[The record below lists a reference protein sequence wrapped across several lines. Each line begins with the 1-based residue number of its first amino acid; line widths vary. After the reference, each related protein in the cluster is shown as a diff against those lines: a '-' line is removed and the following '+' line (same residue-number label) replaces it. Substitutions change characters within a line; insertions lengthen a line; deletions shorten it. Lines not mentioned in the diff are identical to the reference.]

1 MIKIYK
7 KIIQNFIKLA
17 ADILVLP
24 IVLLYCVVAR
34 FVFYKKNRVFF
45 GLMPNNN
52 LIYVRDSLKKL
63 GYKAAMIPWII
74 PEHERK
80 NIPYDMDLKT
90 SYPKLYNNFFGQII
104 LIYLFF
110 FWAISTF
117 EIFIIPFQNRLLD
130 RTFLLKWFE
139 FQLVHIAGKK
149 TILNPYG
156 GDIQYVEVWEGS
168 SNLAYQELYKAWQ
181 SDPYY
186 GVYAREK
193 FVLRNTLYCL
203 RYADRVVLSIDWP
216 DYIPHKYRK
225 NNIDYFHMRAFPLLK
240 PKKKEEK
247 HQNIFTIIHAT
258 NHSHFKGTKFL
269 ELAVEEINKEKKICE
284 LIILQNTKNE
294 DVLQK
299 IEMADLVFDQLLL
312 GAYGRLAIEA
322 MSLEKPVICYLRD
335 DLKELYPAWHECPI
349 INANISNLKEKI
361 LEVMNM
367 SELQRGDIGK
377 KSKVY
382 AEKYHSPEY
391 VGEKLHAI
399 IQKVLK
405 P

>member
-1 MIKIYK
+1 MLKIY
-7 KIIQNFIKLA
+7 IQNFIKLA

-24 IVLLYCVVAR
+24 IALLYCLFAR
-34 FVFYKKNRVFF
+34 FVFYKKNKVFF

-52 LIYVRDSLKKL
+52 LVYVRDSLQKL
-63 GYKAAMIPWII
+63 GYTAAVIPWII

-80 NIPYDMDLKT
+80 NILYDIDLKT
-90 SYPKLYNNFFGQII
+90 SYPELYNNFFGQII

-117 EIFIIPFQNRLLD
+117 GIFIIPFQNRLLD

-139 FQLVHIAGKK
+139 FQLLRIAGKK
-149 TILNPYG
+149 IILNPYG
-156 GDIQYVEVWEGS
+156 GDIQYIEVWENS
-168 SNLAYQELYKAWQ
+168 PDLAYQELYKAWKAD
-181 SDPYY
+181 SYY
-186 GVYAREK
+186 GIYAREK

-216 DYIPHKYRK
+216 DYIPNKYRK
-225 NNIDYFHMRAFPLLK
+225 NNIEYFHMRAFPVLK
-240 PKKKEEK
+240 TQKKQEK
-247 HQNIFTIIHAT
+247 KGNLFTIVHAT

-269 ELAVEEINKEKKICE
+269 EMVVGEINKEEKICE
-284 LIILQNTKNE
+284 LIILQKTKNE
-294 DVLQK
+294 DVLKK

-335 DLKELYPAWHECPI
+335 DLKELYPAWQECPI

-361 LEVMNM
+361 LELINM
-367 SELQRGDIGK
+367 SKEQREAIGK
-377 KSKVY
+377 KSKAYV
-382 AEKYHSPEY
+382 EKYHSPEY
-391 VGEKLHAI
+391 VGDRLHTI

-405 P
+405 S